1 MSRDDEKEFLHD
13 ISSPVSV
20 IQGGLEILKLKLE
33 KGEIKDTDQVLER
46 LAKLIEVSN
55 KVSGILLSRKEVI
68 RTGEN

>member
-20 IQGGLEILKLKLE
+20 IQGGLEILKIKLE